1 MSSRQ
6 SSRSSFRIGA
16 TFAVA
21 GLLALAS
28 CGGSDSASSTDT
40 AVSSTEAVAS
50 TEAPVVETNAPEPTD
65 APVVTPTWETV
76 DAPSDCMCADGSA
89 FHFYLREASPTK
101 VLFYLE
107 GGGACFSGDMCKP
120 GSGTYS
126 ETISPVSKLEDSPG
140 IFDFANPE
148 NPFADYSVVYV
159 PYCTGDVHAGN
170 ITKDYGNG
178 VVTQHK
184 GFVNASNALDTMIK
198 RFPNTTQ
205 LVVAGSSAGSFPTP
219 VFAGI
224 AGDRLPNADL
234 KVFADSSGAVPD
246 AMGFVIGNWG
256 TLETLP
262 DWPEIEGLTVDQF
275 TPAYTFIKAAEHNPK
290 IRFARHDFAFDSVLS
305 SFARM
310 AGLSPD
316 DLVSVMRTNESK
328 VEATGVNV
336 ANWISPGDD
345 HTIAVRDEFYT
356 EEMNGV
362 RFVDWFT
369 AFMNDSPEA
378 DNYCVDCA
386 G

>member
-16 TFAVA
+16 TFAAA

-28 CGGSDSASSTDT
+28 CGGDDSASSTDT
-40 AVSSTEAVAS
+40 AVSSTEAVTS
-50 TEAPVVETNAPEPTD
+50 TEAPVVETTDPEPTD
-65 APVVTPTWETV
+65 APVVAPMWETV

-126 ETISPVSKLEDSPG
+126 ETISPISKLEDSPG
-140 IFDFANPE
+140 IFDFDNPE

-219 VFAGI
+219 VFAGM
-224 AGDRLPNADL
+224 AGDQLPNADL

-316 DLVSVMRTNESK
+316 DLVSVMQTNEAK

>member
-6 SSRSSFRIGA
+6 SSNTSFRFGRA
-16 TFAVA
+16 LAVA

-28 CGGSDSASSTDT
+28 CGGDDSAGSAGT
-40 AVSSTEAVAS
+40 AASSTEAVVT
-50 TEAPVVETNAPEPTD
+50 TEVPVAETIAPDSTD

-126 ETISPVSKLEDSPG
+126 ETISPISKLEDSPG

-148 NPFADYSVVYV
+148 NPFVDYSVVYV

-178 VVTQHK
+178 VVTEHK

-290 IRFARHDFAFDSVLS
+290 ITFARHDFAFDNVLS

-386 G
+386 K

>member
-16 TFAVA
+16 IFAVA

-28 CGGSDSASSTDT
+28 CGGDDSASSADT
-40 AVSSTEAVAS
+40 AVSSTDAVAS
-50 TEAPVVETNAPEPTD
+50 TEAPVVETIVPEPTD
-65 APVVTPTWETV
+65 APVTTPTWETV

-198 RFPNTTQ
+198 RFPDTAQ

-219 VFAGI
+219 VFAAM
-224 AGDRLPNADL
+224 AGDQLPNADL

-246 AMGFVIGNWG
+246 AMGFVVGNWG

-275 TPAYTFIKAAEHNPK
+275 TPTYTFIKAAEHNPK
-290 IRFARHDFAFDSVLS
+290 IKFARHDFAFDSVLS

-328 VEATGVNV
+328 VEAAGVNV
-336 ANWISPGDD
+336 ANWISPGDK
-345 HTIAVRDEFYT
+345 HTIAVGEEFYT

-369 AFMNDSPEA
+369 AFMNGTPEA

>member
-16 TFAVA
+16 IFAVA
-21 GLLALAS
+21 GLLPLAS
-28 CGGSDSASSTDT
+28 CGGDDSASSADT

-50 TEAPVVETNAPEPTD
+50 TEVPVVETIVPEPTD
-65 APVVTPTWETV
+65 APVTTPTWETV

-89 FHFYLREASPTK
+89 FHSYLREASPTK

-126 ETISPVSKLEDSPG
+126 ETISPISKLEDSPG

-198 RFPNTTQ
+198 RFPDTTQ

-219 VFAGI
+219 VFAGM
-224 AGDRLPNADL
+224 AGDQLPNADL

>member
-16 TFAVA
+16 TFAAA

-28 CGGSDSASSTDT
+28 CGGDDSASSTDT
-40 AVSSTEAVAS
+40 AVSSTEAV
-50 TEAPVVETNAPEPTD
+50 VETTAPEPTD
-65 APVVTPTWETV
+65 APVVAPTWETV

-290 IRFARHDFAFDSVLS
+290 IRFARHDFAFDNVLS

>member
-6 SSRSSFRIGA
+6 SSRSSIRIGA
-16 TFAVA
+16 TLAVA
-21 GLLALAS
+21 GFLALAS
-28 CGGSDSASSTDT
+28 CGGDDSASSTDT

-126 ETISPVSKLEDSPG
+126 ETISPISKLEDSPG
-140 IFDFANPE
+140 IFDFDNPE

-219 VFAGI
+219 VFAGM
-224 AGDRLPNADL
+224 AGDQLPNADL

-316 DLVSVMRTNESK
+316 DLVSVMRTNEAK

>member
-16 TFAVA
+16 TFAAA

-28 CGGSDSASSTDT
+28 CGGDDSASSTDT
-40 AVSSTEAVAS
+40 AVSSTEAV
-50 TEAPVVETNAPEPTD
+50 VETTAPEPTD
-65 APVVTPTWETV
+65 APVVAPTWETV

-126 ETISPVSKLEDSPG
+126 ETISPISKLEDSPG
-140 IFDFANPE
+140 IFDFDNPE

>member
-16 TFAVA
+16 TFIVA
-21 GLLALAS
+21 GLLTLAS
-28 CGGSDSASSTDT
+28 CGGDDSASSTDT
-40 AVSSTEAVAS
+40 AVSS

-65 APVVTPTWETV
+65 APVVAPTWETV

-140 IFDFANPE
+140 IFDFDNPE

-290 IRFARHDFAFDSVLS
+290 ITFARHDFAFDNVLS

-369 AFMNDSPEA
+369 AFMNDTPEA

>member
-28 CGGSDSASSTDT
+28 CGGDDSASSADT
-40 AVSSTEAVAS
+40 AVAS
-50 TEAPVVETNAPEPTD
+50 TEAPVVETIAPEPTD

-89 FHFYLREASPTK
+89 FHFYVREASPTK

-126 ETISPVSKLEDSPG
+126 ENISPVSKLEDSPG

-224 AGDRLPNADL
+224 AGDQLPNADL

-290 IRFARHDFAFDSVLS
+290 ITFARHDFAFDSVLS

-316 DLVSVMRTNESK
+316 DLVSVMQTNEAK

>member
-6 SSRSSFRIGA
+6 SSRSSIRIGA
-16 TFAVA
+16 TLAVA
-21 GLLALAS
+21 GFLALAS
-28 CGGSDSASSTDT
+28 CGGDGSASSTDT
-40 AVSSTEAVAS
+40 AVSSTEAVTT
-50 TEAPVVETNAPEPTD
+50 TEAPAAETLAPDATD
-65 APVVTPTWETV
+65 APVMTPTWETV
-76 DAPSDCMCADGSA
+76 DAPSECMCADGSP

-101 VLFYLE
+101 VLFFLE
-107 GGGACFSGDMCKP
+107 GGGACFSAQMCTP

-126 ETISPVSKLEDSPG
+126 ENISPLTQLENSAG
-140 IFDFANPE
+140 IFDFTNPE

-159 PYCTGDVHAGN
+159 PYCTGDVHSGN
-170 ITKDYGNG
+170 ITQDYGNG
-178 VVTQHK
+178 VVIEHK

-198 RFPNTTQ
+198 RFPDTAQ

-219 VFAGI
+219 VFAAM
-224 AGDRLPNADL
+224 AGDQLPNADL
-234 KVFADSSGAVPD
+234 KVFADSSGAVHD
-246 AMGFVIGNWG
+246 AMGFVVGNWG

-262 DWPEIEGLTVDQF
+262 DWPEMEGLTVDKF

-290 IRFARHDFAFDSVLS
+290 ITFARHDFAFDSVLS

-310 AGLSPD
+310 AGLSPE

-345 HTIAVRDEFYT
+345 HTIAGRAQFYT

-369 AFMNDSPEA
+369 AFMNGTPEA
-378 DNYCVDCA
+378 DNYCVDCVK
-386 G
+386 

>member
-1 MSSRQ
+1 
-6 SSRSSFRIGA
+6 
-16 TFAVA
+16 
-21 GLLALAS
+21 
-28 CGGSDSASSTDT
+28 
-40 AVSSTEAVAS
+40 
-50 TEAPVVETNAPEPTD
+50 
-65 APVVTPTWETV
+65 
-76 DAPSDCMCADGSA
+76 MCADGSP

-101 VLFYLE
+101 VLFFLE
-107 GGGACFSGDMCKP
+107 GGGACFSAQMCTP

-126 ETISPVSKLEDSPG
+126 ENISPLSQLENSAG
-140 IFDFANPE
+140 IFDFTNPE

-159 PYCTGDVHAGN
+159 PYCTGDVHSGN
-170 ITKDYGNG
+170 ITQDYGNG
-178 VVTQHK
+178 VVIEHK

-198 RFPNTTQ
+198 RFPDTAQ

-219 VFAGI
+219 VFAAM
-224 AGDRLPNADL
+224 AGDQLPDADL

-246 AMGFVIGNWG
+246 AMGFVVGNWG

-262 DWPEIEGLTVDQF
+262 DWPEMDGLTVDKF

-290 IRFARHDFAFDSVLS
+290 ITFARHDFAFDSVLS

-310 AGLSPD
+310 AGLSPE

-345 HTIAVRDEFYT
+345 HTIAGRAQFYT

-369 AFMNDSPEA
+369 AFMNGTPEA

-386 G
+386 Q

>member
-16 TFAVA
+16 TFAAA

-28 CGGSDSASSTDT
+28 CGGDDSASSTDT
-40 AVSSTEAVAS
+40 AVSSTEAV
-50 TEAPVVETNAPEPTD
+50 VETTAPEPTD
-65 APVVTPTWETV
+65 APVVAPTWETV

-126 ETISPVSKLEDSPG
+126 ETISPISKLEDSPG

-219 VFAGI
+219 VFAGM
-224 AGDRLPNADL
+224 AGDQLPNADL

-290 IRFARHDFAFDSVLS
+290 ITFARHDFAFDNVLS

-316 DLVSVMRTNESK
+316 DLVSVMRTNEAK

>member
-16 TFAVA
+16 IFAVA

-28 CGGSDSASSTDT
+28 CGGDDSASSADT

-50 TEAPVVETNAPEPTD
+50 TEVPVVETIAPEPTD
-65 APVVTPTWETV
+65 APVMTPTWETV

-126 ETISPVSKLEDSPG
+126 ETISPISKLEDSPG

-219 VFAGI
+219 VFAGM
-224 AGDRLPNADL
+224 AGDQLPNADL

-290 IRFARHDFAFDSVLS
+290 IRFARHDFAFDNVLS

-316 DLVSVMRTNESK
+316 DLVSVMRTNEAK

>member
-1 MSSRQ
+1 
-6 SSRSSFRIGA
+6 
-16 TFAVA
+16 
-21 GLLALAS
+21 
-28 CGGSDSASSTDT
+28 
-40 AVSSTEAVAS
+40 
-50 TEAPVVETNAPEPTD
+50 
-65 APVVTPTWETV
+65 
-76 DAPSDCMCADGSA
+76 MC
-89 FHFYLREASPTK
+89 T
-101 VLFYLE
+101 
-107 GGGACFSGDMCKP
+107 P

-126 ETISPVSKLEDSPG
+126 ETISPISKLENIPG
-140 IFDFANPE
+140 IFDFGNPE
-148 NPFADYSVVYV
+148 NPFADYSAVYI
-159 PYCTGDVHAGN
+159 PYCTGDVHSGN

-178 VVTQHK
+178 VVIQHK
-184 GFVNASNALDTMIK
+184 GFVNASNALDTMMK
-198 RFPNTTQ
+198 RFPDTAQ

-219 VFAGI
+219 VFAAM
-224 AGDRLPNADL
+224 AGDQLPNADL

-246 AMGFVIGNWG
+246 AVGFVVGNWG

-262 DWPEIEGLTVDQF
+262 DWPEIEDLTVDQF

-290 IRFARHDFAFDSVLS
+290 IKFARHDFAFDSVLS

-336 ANWISPGDD
+336 ANWISPGDK
-345 HTIAVRDEFYT
+345 HTIAVGEEFYT

-369 AFMNDSPEA
+369 AFMNGTPEA
-378 DNYCVDCA
+378 DNYCVDCS

>member
-28 CGGSDSASSTDT
+28 CGGDDSASSTDT
-40 AVSSTEAVAS
+40 AVSSTEA
-50 TEAPVVETNAPEPTD
+50 PVVETTDPEPTD

-126 ETISPVSKLEDSPG
+126 ETISPISKLEDSPG

-178 VVTQHK
+178 VVTEHK

-219 VFAGI
+219 VFAGM

-290 IRFARHDFAFDSVLS
+290 ITFARHDFAFDNVLS

-362 RFVDWFT
+362 RFVDWFN

>member
-16 TFAVA
+16 TFAAA

-28 CGGSDSASSTDT
+28 CGGDDSASSTDT
-40 AVSSTEAVAS
+40 AVSSTEAV
-50 TEAPVVETNAPEPTD
+50 VETTAPEPTD
-65 APVVTPTWETV
+65 APVVAPTWETV

-126 ETISPVSKLEDSPG
+126 ETISPISKLEDSPG

-184 GFVNASNALDTMIK
+184 GFINASNALNTMIK

-219 VFAGI
+219 VFAGM
-224 AGDRLPNADL
+224 AGDQLPNADL

-290 IRFARHDFAFDSVLS
+290 IRFARHDFAFDNVLS

-316 DLVSVMRTNESK
+316 DLVSVMRTNEAK

>member
-16 TFAVA
+16 TFAAA

-28 CGGSDSASSTDT
+28 CGGDDSASSTDT
-40 AVSSTEAVAS
+40 AVSSTEAV
-50 TEAPVVETNAPEPTD
+50 VETTAPEPTD
-65 APVVTPTWETV
+65 APVVAPTWETV

-126 ETISPVSKLEDSPG
+126 ETISPISKLEDSPG

-219 VFAGI
+219 VFAGM
-224 AGDRLPNADL
+224 AGDQLPNADL

-262 DWPEIEGLTVDQF
+262 DWPEIEGLTVEQF

-290 IRFARHDFAFDSVLS
+290 IRFARHDFAFDNVLS

-316 DLVSVMRTNESK
+316 DLVSVMRTNEAK

>member
-16 TFAVA
+16 TFAAA

-28 CGGSDSASSTDT
+28 CGGDDSASSTDT

-50 TEAPVVETNAPEPTD
+50 TEATVVETTDPEPTD

-76 DAPSDCMCADGSA
+76 DAPSNCMCADGSA

-126 ETISPVSKLEDSPG
+126 ETISPISKLEDSPG

-290 IRFARHDFAFDSVLS
+290 IRFARHDFAFDNVLS

>member
-1 MSSRQ
+1 MSLRQ

-16 TFAVA
+16 TFAVV

-28 CGGSDSASSTDT
+28 CGGDDSSSSADT
-40 AVSSTEAVAS
+40 AASSTEAVAT
-50 TEAPVVETNAPEPTD
+50 TEAPVTETNAPEPTD
-65 APVVTPTWETV
+65 APVVAPTWETV

-89 FHFYLREASPTK
+89 FHFYVREASPTK

-107 GGGACFSGDMCKP
+107 GGGACFSAEMCKP

-170 ITKDYGNG
+170 TTKDYGNG

-184 GFVNASNALDTMIK
+184 GFVNASNALDTMIE
-198 RFPNTTQ
+198 RFPDTTQ

-219 VFAGI
+219 VFAAL
-224 AGDRLPNADL
+224 AGDQLPNADL
-234 KVFADSSGAVPD
+234 KVFADSSGAIPD

-262 DWPEIEGLTVDQF
+262 DWPELVGVTVDQF

-316 DLVSVMRTNESK
+316 DLVSVMRTNEAK

>member
-16 TFAVA
+16 TFTVA
-21 GLLALAS
+21 GLLALSS
-28 CGGSDSASSTDT
+28 CGGDDSASSTDT

-50 TEAPVVETNAPEPTD
+50 TEAPVVETTAPEPTD
-65 APVVTPTWETV
+65 APVVAPTWETV

-126 ETISPVSKLEDSPG
+126 ENISPVSKLEDSPG

-262 DWPEIEGLTVDQF
+262 DWPEIEDLTVDQF

-290 IRFARHDFAFDSVLS
+290 ITFARHDFAFDSVLS

-316 DLVSVMRTNESK
+316 DLVSVMRTNEAK

>member
-16 TFAVA
+16 IFAVA

-28 CGGSDSASSTDT
+28 CGGDDSASSADT

-50 TEAPVVETNAPEPTD
+50 TEVPVVETIAPEPTD
-65 APVVTPTWETV
+65 APVMTPTWETV

-126 ETISPVSKLEDSPG
+126 ETISPISKLEDSPG

-219 VFAGI
+219 VFAGM
-224 AGDRLPNADL
+224 AGDQLPNADL

>member
-16 TFAVA
+16 TFAAA

-28 CGGSDSASSTDT
+28 CGGDDSASSTDT

-65 APVVTPTWETV
+65 TPVVAPTWETV

-126 ETISPVSKLEDSPG
+126 ENISPVSKLEDSPG

-262 DWPEIEGLTVDQF
+262 DWPEIEGLTVDKF

-290 IRFARHDFAFDSVLS
+290 IRFARHDFAFDNVLS

-316 DLVSVMRTNESK
+316 DLVSVMRTNEAK

>member
-16 TFAVA
+16 IFAVA

-28 CGGSDSASSTDT
+28 CGGDDSASSSDT

-50 TEAPVVETNAPEPTD
+50 TEAPVVETIAPEPTD
-65 APVVTPTWETV
+65 APVTTPTWETV

-126 ETISPVSKLEDSPG
+126 ENISPVSKLEDSPG

-219 VFAGI
+219 VFAGM
-224 AGDRLPNADL
+224 AGDQLPNADL

>member
-28 CGGSDSASSTDT
+28 CGGDDSASSTDT
-40 AVSSTEAVAS
+40 AVTS
-50 TEAPVVETNAPEPTD
+50 TEAPVVETTAPEPTD
-65 APVVTPTWETV
+65 APVVAPTWETV

-126 ETISPVSKLEDSPG
+126 ETISPISKLEDSPG

-290 IRFARHDFAFDSVLS
+290 ITFLRHDYAFDPVLS
-305 SFARM
+305 QFAQM

-316 DLVSVMRTNESK
+316 NLVSVMRTNESK
-328 VEATGVNV
+328 IEATGANV
-336 ANWISPGDD
+336 ANWISPGAE
-345 HTIAVRDEFYT
+345 HTIAVRDELYT

-362 RFVDWFT
+362 RFIEWLT
-369 AFMNDSPEA
+369 AFVNGKPED

-386 G
+386 E

>member
-1 MSSRQ
+1 MTSRQ
-6 SSRSSFRIGA
+6 FSSTSFRIGA
-16 TFAVA
+16 TLAIF
-21 GLLALAS
+21 GLLAIAS
-28 CGGSDSASSTDT
+28 CGGDDSASSTDT
-40 AVSSTEAVAS
+40 AVSS

-65 APVVTPTWETV
+65 APVVAPTWETV

-140 IFDFANPE
+140 IFDFDNPE

-170 ITKDYGNG
+170 TTKDYGNG

-290 IRFARHDFAFDSVLS
+290 IRFARHDFAFDNVLS

-316 DLVSVMRTNESK
+316 DLVSVMRTNEAK

>member
-28 CGGSDSASSTDT
+28 CGGDDSASSTDT
-40 AVSSTEAVAS
+40 AVSS

-65 APVVTPTWETV
+65 APVVAPTWETV

-140 IFDFANPE
+140 IFDFDNPE

-246 AMGFVIGNWG
+246 AMGYVIGNWG

-290 IRFARHDFAFDSVLS
+290 ITFARHDFAFDNVLS

>member
-16 TFAVA
+16 TFAAA

-28 CGGSDSASSTDT
+28 CGGDDSASSTDT
-40 AVSSTEAVAS
+40 AVSSTEAV
-50 TEAPVVETNAPEPTD
+50 VETTAPEPTD
-65 APVVTPTWETV
+65 APVVAPTWETV

-126 ETISPVSKLEDSPG
+126 ETISPISKLEDSPG
-140 IFDFANPE
+140 IFDFDNPE

-198 RFPNTTQ
+198 RFPDTTQ

-219 VFAGI
+219 VFAGM
-224 AGDRLPNADL
+224 AGDQLPNADL

>member
-16 TFAVA
+16 TFAAA

-28 CGGSDSASSTDT
+28 CGGDDSASSTDT
-40 AVSSTEAVAS
+40 AVSSTEAV
-50 TEAPVVETNAPEPTD
+50 VETTAPEPTD
-65 APVVTPTWETV
+65 APVVAPTWETV

-126 ETISPVSKLEDSPG
+126 ETISPISKLEDSPG
-140 IFDFANPE
+140 IFDFDNPE

-290 IRFARHDFAFDSVLS
+290 ITFARHDFAFDNVLS

-316 DLVSVMRTNESK
+316 DLVSVMRTNEAK

>member
-6 SSRSSFRIGA
+6 SSRSSFRVGV

-21 GLLALAS
+21 GLIALAS
-28 CGGSDSASSTDT
+28 CGGDESSGSTDT
-40 AVSSTEAVAS
+40 STSTTEAIAS
-50 TEAPVVETNAPEPTD
+50 TEAPVAETLAPDPTD
-65 APVVTPTWETV
+65 APVMTPTWETV
-76 DAPSDCMCADGSA
+76 DAPSDCMCADGSP

-101 VLFYLE
+101 VLFFLE
-107 GGGACFSGDMCKP
+107 GGGACFSAQMCTP

-126 ETISPVSKLEDSPG
+126 ENISPLSQLENSAG
-140 IFDFANPE
+140 IFDFTNPE

-159 PYCTGDVHAGN
+159 PYCTGDVHSGN
-170 ITKDYGNG
+170 ITQDYGNG
-178 VVTQHK
+178 VVIEHK

-198 RFPNTTQ
+198 RFPDTAQ

-219 VFAGI
+219 VFAAM
-224 AGDRLPNADL
+224 AGDQLPDADL

-246 AMGFVIGNWG
+246 AMGFVVGNWG

-262 DWPEIEGLTVDQF
+262 DWPEMDGLTVDKF

-290 IRFARHDFAFDSVLS
+290 ITFARHDFAFDSVLS

-310 AGLSPD
+310 AGLSPE

-345 HTIAVRDEFYT
+345 HTIAGRAQFYT

-369 AFMNDSPEA
+369 AFMNGTPEA

-386 G
+386 K

>member
-1 MSSRQ
+1 MTSRHVSHSSVR
-6 SSRSSFRIGA
+6 FGA
-16 TFAVA
+16 TIAIF
-21 GLLALAS
+21 GLLALAA
-28 CGGSDSASSTDT
+28 CGGGDSSSSSDT
-40 AVSSTEAVAS
+40 ASPSTQAVATTDVAVTEPTTTVSTESPVA
-50 TEAPVVETNAPEPTD
+50 
-65 APVVTPTWETV
+65 PTWETIE
-76 DAPSDCMCADGSA
+76 APADCMCADGSP
-89 FHFYLREASPTK
+89 FHYYIREASPTK

-107 GGGACFSGDMCKP
+107 GGGACFSAEMCTP

-126 ETISPVSKLEDSPG
+126 ETISPISKLENIPG
-140 IFDFANPE
+140 IFDFGNPE
-148 NPFADYSVVYV
+148 NPFADYSAVYI
-159 PYCTGDVHAGN
+159 PYCTGDVHSGN

-178 VVTQHK
+178 VVIQHK
-184 GFVNASNALDTMIK
+184 GFVNASNALDTMMK
-198 RFPNTTQ
+198 RFPDTAQ

-219 VFAGI
+219 VFAAM
-224 AGDRLPNADL
+224 AGDQLPNADL

-246 AMGFVIGNWG
+246 AIVFVVGNWG

-262 DWPEIEGLTVDQF
+262 DWPEIEGLTVDQL

-290 IRFARHDFAFDSVLS
+290 ITFARHDFAFDSVLS

-328 VEATGVNV
+328 VEAAGVNV
-336 ANWISPGDD
+336 ANWISPGER
-345 HTIAVRDEFYT
+345 HTIAVGEEFYT

-362 RFVDWFT
+362 RFVEWFT
-369 AFMNDSPEA
+369 AFLNGTPEA